1 MTVSLTK
8 TLVPVLFAVG
18 FIAAAGGAAIA
29 QVPEKDY
36 LSASEADKIR
46 DAETPNDR
54 IKLFMQFADDRL
66 KKFQYELEHPSQT
79 NHTQMLNYL
88 MNAYVGC
95 VDDAADLMQEG
106 VQKQQNVRAGIDLI
120 AAKTKE
126 FLEIL
131 KRVQADGKELDVY
144 KDNLD
149 DAIEGTQD
157 AINDAEKAK
166 KNVAPPPVRRKS

>member
-1 MTVSLTK
+1 MKAVAAVFAKRMIPALVFVLLLAAPALPQ
-8 TLVPVLFAVG
+8 TL
-18 FIAAAGGAAIA
+18 
-29 QVPEKDY
+29 EKDY
-36 LSASEADKIR
+36 LSAQEADKIR
-46 DAETPNDR
+46 DAETPNEK

-79 NHTQMLNYL
+79 NHLQMLNYL
-88 MNAYVGC
+88 MNAYIGC
-95 VDDAADLMQEG
+95 VDDATDLMQEG
-106 VQKQQNVRAGIDLI
+106 VEKQKNVRSGIDLI
-120 AAKTKE
+120 ATKTRE

-131 KRVQADGKELDVY
+131 KKIQADGKEIDVY

-166 KNVAPPPVRRKS
+166 KSVAPPPVRRKS

>member
-1 MTVSLTK
+1 
-8 TLVPVLFAVG
+8 
-18 FIAAAGGAAIA
+18 
-29 QVPEKDY
+29 
-36 LSASEADKIR
+36 
-46 DAETPNDR
+46 
-54 IKLFMQFADDRL
+54 
-66 KKFQYELEHPSQT
+66 
-79 NHTQMLNYL
+79 
-88 MNAYVGC
+88 
-95 VDDAADLMQEG
+95 

-120 AAKTKE
+120 ATKTKE

>member
-1 MTVSLTK
+1 LLAK
-8 TLVPVLFAVG
+8 TLTRLTLAVG
-18 FIAAAGGAAIA
+18 LSLALAGLAAA
-29 QVPEKDY
+29 QTTEKDY
-36 LSASEADKIR
+36 LSAIEADKIR
-46 DAETPNDR
+46 DAETPNEK
-54 IKLFMQFADDRL
+54 IKLFMLFADDRL

-106 VQKQQNVRAGIDLI
+106 VQKQLNVRAGIDLI
-120 AAKTKE
+120 ASKTKE

-131 KRVQADGKELDVY
+131 KKLQIEGKEIEVY
-144 KDNLD
+144 KENIE

-166 KNVAPPPVRRKS
+166 KSVAPPPVRRKS